1 MSDWPE
7 EKRFPFNARDRARI
21 SPSEPSALEHRYT
34 PCILLSPG
42 TRLGPYE
49 ILSALGA
56 GGMGEVY
63 RARDAKLNRDVAL
76 KVLPESLAGD
86 PDRLAR
92 FRREAQ
98 VLAALNHPNIGH
110 IYGFEDSGA
119 THALVLELIEGPTL
133 AERIADGPIPLDEAL
148 AIARQI
154 ADALEA
160 AHEHGV
166 MHRDLKP
173 ANVKVRE
180 DGTVKVLDFGL
191 AKALDPVSA
200 SSSEAMNS
208 PTLMATQ
215 LGVIIGT
222 AAYMAPEQA
231 RGKGTDR
238 RADIW
243 AFGVVLYE
251 MLTGRRPF
259 DGETVTDVMASIV
272 QREPDWSRLPSG
284 TPPRVHRLLRRCLE
298 KDVKRRIRDIGD
310 ARLDIVDTIEAKPD
324 IGVGAAAR
332 PSPPR
337 GRWLMGWAMLA
348 TIAFLVLA
356 GARWLRPPP
365 PSARTVS
372 RLDVLTPS
380 TPDPTVFAVS
390 PDGRQIV
397 FTAQAQGDV
406 WRLWIRSLDQP
417 TARPVSGT
425 EDGTQPFW
433 SPDGRGFGFFASG
446 HLKRLDIATGLVQ
459 TLANAGA
466 PRGGTWSRQ
475 GVIVFAPGATS
486 GLMRIT
492 ASGGQPSPV
501 TKLLPK
507 QYTHRWPQFLPD
519 GNRFLFS
526 TFLGPPETRGLFV
539 ASLDAGEPRRLL
551 SGDEIGDSAPL
562 YAPSGVLLT
571 VGRGVLFARR
581 FDPEH
586 LVVTGEP
593 EPIAHGV
600 ASENAMFRAAMSVS
614 ANGVL
619 VHRGGGAEQRQLV
632 WMDRTGR
639 VLGRVGPPDDRGLA
653 YPSLSRDG
661 RRVVVSRAIDSGSD
675 IWLLDVNRGAFS
687 RLTSDPGND
696 IGPLWSPDGAQI
708 VFRSSRT
715 GSFDLFVKTLS
726 GAAEERPLVVDGRMK
741 APMDWSADGGVVLY
755 VVLDPV
761 TGADLWA
768 APVVGE
774 RKPYPVLDTSFD
786 EMDAH
791 FSPDGRWIVYRSNE
805 SGRFEIYIRP
815 FPGPGGSQL
824 VSTAGGQYPRWHPN
838 GQELFYVAPD
848 GQMMSVPLDLSANR
862 QSIASRSP
870 VALFPIHLASG
881 SYITSAGS
889 AGRAQYD
896 IAHDGRFLINVA
908 VEGYVPPPLSIV
920 LNWDALLKK

>member
-1 MSDWPE
+1 MLP
-7 EKRFPFNARDRARI
+7 
-21 SPSEPSALEHRYT
+21 
-34 PCILLSPG
+34 PG
-42 TRLGPYE
+42 TKLGPYE
-49 ILSALGA
+49 VMAPLGA

-63 RARDAKLNRDVAL
+63 RAHDSSLGRTVAL
-76 KVLPESLAGD
+76 KILPATFAAD
-86 PDRLAR
+86 PDRLIR
-92 FRREAQ
+92 FDREARS
-98 VLAALNHPNIGH
+98 LAALNHPNIAH
-110 IYGFEDSGA
+110 IYGLEQSGA
-119 THALVLELIEGPTL
+119 SPALVMELVEGEDL
-133 AERIADGPIPLDEAL
+133 SQRIAQGPIPADEAL
-148 AIARQI
+148 EIARQI
-154 ADALEA
+154 AGALEA
-160 AHEHGV
+160 AHDVGII
-166 MHRDLKP
+166 HRDLKP
-173 ANVKVRE
+173 ANVRVRQ

-200 SSSEAMNS
+200 SGPGAMNS

-222 AAYMAPEQA
+222 PAYMAPEQA
-231 RGKGTDR
+231 RGKGADR

-272 QREPDWSRLPSG
+272 QQEPDWSRLPFG

-324 IGVGAAAR
+324 IGAAAAAG

-337 GRWLMGWAMLA
+337 GRWLMGGAMLA
-348 TIAFLVLA
+348 TIALLVLA
-356 GARWLRPPP
+356 GARWLLPSP

-380 TPDPTVFAVS
+380 TPEPTVFAVS

-397 FTAQAQGDV
+397 FTAHAQGDV

-446 HLKRLDIATGLVQ
+446 HLKRLDLATGLVQ
-459 TLANAGA
+459 TLANAAA

-475 GVIVFAPGATS
+475 GVIVFAPNTTS

-492 ASGGQPSPV
+492 ASGGQLSPV

-539 ASLDAGEPRRLL
+539 ASLDGGEPRRLV
-551 SGDEIGDSAPL
+551 SGDEVGDSAPL
-562 YAPSGVLLT
+562 YAPPGVLLT

-586 LVVTGEP
+586 PVMTGEP
-593 EPIAHGV
+593 EPIADSV
-600 ASENAMFRAAMSVS
+600 AIESAMFRAAMSVS

-639 VLGRVGPPDDRGLA
+639 VLGRVGPTDDKGLA
-653 YPSLSRDG
+653 YPSLSPDG
-661 RRVVVSRAIDSGSD
+661 RRVAVSRAIDTGTD

-708 VFRSSRT
+708 AFRSSRS
-715 GSFDLFVKTLS
+715 GSFDLFIKTLS
-726 GAAEERPLVVDGRMK
+726 GAAEEQPLVVDGRTK
-741 APMDWSADGGVVLY
+741 AAMDWSADGRFILY
-755 VVLDPV
+755 VALDPV

-768 APVVGE
+768 VSVVGE
-774 RKPYPVLDTSFD
+774 RKSYPVLRTPFD

-862 QSIASRSP
+862 QSIASGSP
-870 VALFPIHLASG
+870 VALFPVHLASG
-881 SYITSAGS
+881 SFITSAGS
-889 AGRAQYD
+889 ASRAQYD
-896 IAHDGRFLINVA
+896 IARDGRFLINLA
-908 VEGYVPPPLSIV
+908 VEGYAPPPLSIV